1 MALAVVGG
9 GAVLV
14 ALGVATLAWSARVGR
29 RHGGWWRLLP
39 VAALVGLAAT
49 VLGPLSGV
57 GWMAWG
63 FDQAATADPSD
74 KARVVADAISAGM
87 FAGLAGGGAGATTL
101 LVVLAACVGLEL
113 SAPRAV
119 AEPISVD

>member
-1 MALAVVGG
+1 VALAVVGG
-9 GAVLV
+9 AAVLV

-39 VAALVGLAAT
+39 VAALVGMAAT

-87 FAGLAGGGAGATTL
+87 FAGLAGGGAGRDD
-101 LVVLAACVGLEL
+101 
-113 SAPRAV
+113 APGGAGGGCGPGALGAPGGRRTHLC
-119 AEPISVD
+119 